1 MYPKLRP
8 HAIYPRKKKFE
19 IYFTMKIKFH
29 LYFHMNLNIA
39 IENPMEINEIG
50 LLFFKQTTN
59 RFNPMTN
66 RIKIQ
71 LQLKT

>member
-1 MYPKLRP
+1 MLFIPE
-8 HAIYPRKKKFE
+8 KKFE

-29 LYFHMNLNIA
+29 LYFYMNLKIA
-39 IENPMEINEIG
+39 IENPMELKWNW
-50 LLFFKQTTN
+50 FTVFKQTIN